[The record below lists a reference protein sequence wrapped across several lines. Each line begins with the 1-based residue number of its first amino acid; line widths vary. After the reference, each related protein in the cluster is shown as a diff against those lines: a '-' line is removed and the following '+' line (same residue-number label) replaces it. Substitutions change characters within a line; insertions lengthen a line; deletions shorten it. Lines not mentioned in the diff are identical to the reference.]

1 MGRSSYKRLG
11 DYIQP
16 VDIRNEDN
24 AVDKLVGITIDKAF
38 IDSVANTIGTDLS
51 KYKIIEAEQF
61 ACSLMQVSRDG
72 KMPIA
77 MYAGG
82 EKAIL
87 SPAYSMFEVIDKSE
101 LLPSYL
107 MMWFRRSEF
116 DREASFYA
124 VGGVRGSLLWDDFL
138 DFRLPI
144 PDIEEQQE
152 IVAQYEAI
160 TRRIAL
166 NERICAN
173 LEETAQA
180 LYNKMFVQDIDPD
193 NLPDGWRM
201 GTIEEFCKEVRSGGT
216 PNRSNN
222 RYWNCAEVPWLKSGE
237 VQNKIIIS
245 AEEYISNEGLANSSA
260 KLIPADSVI
269 MAMYGGGT
277 VGNVGYL
284 AFETSTNQACCN
296 MICHT
301 KEQSAYLYFYLLVNQ
316 DKISRLANGGAQEN
330 LNQNLITSQPIIIGA
345 ENKLFALFV
354 RYMTALGKVN
364 MKLRAIQSVL
374 INTLER

>member
-1 MGRSSYKRLG
+1 MGRSSYKKLG

>member
-16 VDIRNEDN
+16 VDIRNKDN
-24 AVDKLVGITIDKAF
+24 EVDKLVGLTIDKAF

-124 VGGVRGSLLWDDFL
+124 VGGVRGSLLGEDFL

-144 PDIEEQQE
+144 PAIEEQRE

-180 LYNKMFVQDIDPD
+180 LYNKMFVQGIDPD
-193 NLPDGWRM
+193 NLPDGWHYDFL
-201 GTIEEFCKEVRSGGT
+201 GNYVELSQGIQIEVEDQSIEKQEGYNRFVRIIDYT
-216 PNRSNN
+216 PNTTEPPRFVNVDN
-222 RYWNCAEVPWLKSGE
+222 RRYYASLDDIVM
-237 VQNKIIIS
+237 IR
-245 AEEYISNEGLANSSA
+245 
-260 KLIPADSVI
+260 
-269 MAMYGGGT
+269 YGDAGT
-277 VGNVGYL
+277 VCRRVEGIIANNLFKVTPTHCLNKNFVY
-284 AFETSTNQACCN
+284 
-296 MICHT
+296 
-301 KEQSAYLYFYLLVNQ
+301 YF
-316 DKISRLANGGAQEN
+316 
-330 LNQNLITSQPIIIGA
+330 
-345 ENKLFALFV
+345 
-354 RYMTALGKVN
+354 
-364 MKLRAIQSVL
+364 LRNSAIQSTIKSSAASSTMPAITHGDIKELAIVIPNSTIL
-374 INTLER
+374 QEYDSLVNTIESNIVCIQTEIEKLKSLYLLTSQDLD

>member
-24 AVDKLVGITIDKAF
+24 AVDKLVGLTIDKAF
-38 IDSVANTIGTDLS
+38 VDSVANTIGTDLS

-61 ACSLMQVSRDG
+61 ACNLMHVGRDDT
-72 KMPIA
+72 MPIA

-116 DREASFYA
+116 DREATFYA
-124 VGGVRGSLLWDDFL
+124 VRGVRGSLLWDDFL

-144 PDIEEQQE
+144 PDIEEQRE

-160 TRRIAL
+160 TRRIVL

-180 LYNKMFVQDIDPD
+180 LYNKMFVQGIDPD
-193 NLPDGWRM
+193 NLPDGWNYDIL
-201 GTIEEFCKEVRSGGT
+201 GNYVELSQGIQIEVEDQSIEKQEGYNRFVRIIDYT
-216 PNRSNN
+216 PNTTEPPRFVNVDN
-222 RYWNCAEVPWLKSGE
+222 RRYYASLDDV
-237 VQNKIIIS
+237 VMIR
-245 AEEYISNEGLANSSA
+245 
-260 KLIPADSVI
+260 
-269 MAMYGGGT
+269 YGDAGT
-277 VGNVGYL
+277 VCRRVEGIIANNLFKV
-284 AFETSTNQACCN
+284 TPTCCLN
-296 MICHT
+296 
-301 KEQSAYLYFYLLVNQ
+301 KNFVYYF
-316 DKISRLANGGAQEN
+316 
-330 LNQNLITSQPIIIGA
+330 
-345 ENKLFALFV
+345 
-354 RYMTALGKVN
+354 
-364 MKLRAIQSVL
+364 LRNSAIQSTIKSSAASSTMPAITHGDIKELAIVIPNSTIL
-374 INTLER
+374 QEYDSLVNTIESNIVCIQMEIEKLKSLYLLTSQDLD

>member
-16 VDIRNEDN
+16 VDIRNEEN
-24 AVDKLVGITIDKAF
+24 AVDKLVGLTIDKAF

-77 MYAGG
+77 MYARG

-124 VGGVRGSLLWDDFL
+124 VGGVRGSLLWEDFL

-144 PDIEEQQE
+144 PAIEEQRE

-180 LYNKMFVQDIDPD
+180 LYNKMFVQGIDPD

-201 GTIEEFCKEVRSGGT
+201 GVFEDFATVSGGKACT
-216 PNRSNN
+216 IDKSATKTEEYRYPIAGATGVIGYSSDYNSKGKSLTIGRVGSLGVVN
-222 RYWNCAEVPWLKSGE
+222 RYDGPVYMADNVLVITSKHYHFCEQTLKSINYEEIKEGG
-237 VQNKIIIS
+237 VQ
-245 AEEYISNEGLANSSA
+245 G
-260 KLIPADSVI
+260 
-269 MAMYGGGT
+269 
-277 VGNVGYL
+277 
-284 AFETSTNQACCN
+284 
-296 MICHT
+296 
-301 KEQSAYLYFYLLVNQ
+301 
-316 DKISRLANGGAQEN
+316 
-330 LNQNLITSQPIIIGA
+330 LITQKELKKVEVLLPERNEI
-345 ENKLFALFV
+345 ENYEASV
-354 RYMTALGKVN
+354 RPLYE
-364 MKLRAIQSVL
+364 RIDL
-374 INTLER
+374 IERQNTLLTTLLSILVLSIS